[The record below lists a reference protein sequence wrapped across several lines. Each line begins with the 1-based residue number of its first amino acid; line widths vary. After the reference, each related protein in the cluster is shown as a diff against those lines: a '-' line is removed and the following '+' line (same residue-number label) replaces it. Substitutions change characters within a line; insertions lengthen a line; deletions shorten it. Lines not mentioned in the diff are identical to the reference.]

1 MLKLSEHIR
10 FHAVQWAISLIF
22 LVLILGFMALA
33 PRTFLHSRIYIA
45 YLSTI
50 PFAGMIA
57 LAMTLVIITG
67 EMDLSFPAVMAA
79 CGFAFSKVFIMTGS
93 PALGMGAA
101 ILTGALAGGLN
112 SLLVVGFGV
121 PAIIATIGTQFFWR
135 GATVLLADGLAVNMA
150 EIRETAF
157 HHVMVGRWFGV
168 LPAQAVWFALLMVLL
183 WLMLNRH
190 IFGDHLRF
198 CGDNADAARM
208 MGIPVAGV
216 RTGVFVLMGMVTGL
230 SGAMVCMEMASWW
243 PTQGEGYMLLVF
255 AAVFVGGTS
264 VFGGKGTLYGTLVG
278 SIIIG
283 MIEAGIISIGLSGL
297 WTRMVYG
304 VVIMGA
310 VSIHALL
317 INPGSRSKRIK
328 PDNPAVTG
336 RFSATGASPFL
347 NPRL

>member
-1 MLKLSEHIR
+1 MPAISRHIKYN
-10 FHAVQWAISLIF
+10 AIQWAISLIF
-22 LVLILGFMALA
+22 VALVASFMALA
-33 PRTFLHSRIYIA
+33 PHTFLHPRIYIA

-67 EMDLSFPAVMAA
+67 EIDLSFPAVMAA
-79 CGFAFSKVFIMTGS
+79 SGFAFAKTYELTGS
-93 PALGMGAA
+93 PALGLFLAVA
-101 ILTGALAGGLN
+101 TGALAGGLN

-135 GATVLLADGLAVNMA
+135 GATVLLADGLALNMA

-157 HHVMVGRWFGV
+157 HHAMVGRWFDWF
-168 LPAQAVWFALLMVLL
+168 PAQAAWFALLTALL
-183 WLMLNRH
+183 WLLLNRH
-190 IFGDHLRF
+190 LFGDHLRF
-198 CGDNADAARM
+198 CGDNTEAARM

-216 RTGVFVLMGMVTGL
+216 RTGVFVLMGVVTGL

-264 VFGGKGTLYGTLVG
+264 VFGGKGTIYGTLLG
-278 SIIIG
+278 AIIIG

-297 WTRMVYG
+297 WTRMVHG
-304 VVIMGA
+304 IVIMA
-310 VSIHALL
+310 SVSLHALL
-317 INPGSRSKRIK
+317 TKY
-328 PDNPAVTG
+328 
-336 RFSATGASPFL
+336 SA
-347 NPRL
+347 R

>member
-1 MLKLSEHIR
+1 MNAIPSFLR
-10 FHAVQWAISLIF
+10 NNPVQWAITLIF
-22 LVLILGFMALA
+22 AVLLAGFMALA
-33 PRTFLHSRIYIA
+33 PHTFLHGRIYIA

-79 CGFAFSKVFIMTGS
+79 CGFAFAKVFAITGS
-93 PALGMGAA
+93 TVTGLMAA
-101 ILTGALAGGLN
+101 VAAGTLAGCLN

-135 GATVLLADGLAVNMA
+135 GATVLLAGGLAVNMP
-150 EIRETAF
+150 EIRETAL
-157 HHVMVGRWFGV
+157 HHLMVGRWFGF
-168 LPAQAVWFALLMVLL
+168 LPAQAVWFAGLTGLF
-183 WLMLNRH
+183 WLVLNRH
-190 IFGDHLRF
+190 VAGDHLRF
-198 CGDNADAARM
+198 CGDNPEAARM
-208 MGIPVAGV
+208 MGIPTAKV

-264 VFGGKGTLYGTLVG
+264 VFGGTGTIYGTLMG
-278 SIIIG
+278 AIIIG

-317 INPGSRSKRIK
+317 TPSSGKQS
-328 PDNPAVTG
+328 
-336 RFSATGASPFL
+336 
-347 NPRL
+347 

>member
-1 MLKLSEHIR
+1 MTTIPLHMR
-10 FHAVQWAISLIF
+10 RNAVQWAITLIF
-22 LVLILGFMALA
+22 GVLIAGFMILA
-33 PRTFLHSRIYIA
+33 PKTFLHGRIYIA

-79 CGFAFSKVFIMTGS
+79 SGFAFSKVFVMTGS
-93 PALGMGAA
+93 PAAGIFAA
-101 ILTGALAGGLN
+101 VAVGALAGGLN
-112 SLLVVGFGV
+112 SVLVVGFGV

-135 GATVLLADGLAVNMA
+135 GATVLLANGLAVNMP
-150 EIRETAF
+150 EIRETAL
-157 HHVMVGRWFGV
+157 HHLMVGRWFDL
-168 LPAQAVWFALLMVLL
+168 LPAQAVWFALLAVLL
-183 WLMLNRH
+183 WLALNRH
-190 IFGDHLRF
+190 VAGDHLRF

-208 MGIPVAGV
+208 MGIPVPKV
-216 RTGVFVLMGMVTGL
+216 RMGVFVLMGMVTGL

-264 VFGGKGTLYGTLVG
+264 VFGGTGTIYGTLMG
-278 SIIIG
+278 AIIIG

-304 VVIMGA
+304 IVIMGS

-317 INPGSRSKRIK
+317 IKSSGKH
-328 PDNPAVTG
+328 A
-336 RFSATGASPFL
+336 
-347 NPRL
+347 

>member
-1 MLKLSEHIR
+1 MTTIPAYVR
-10 FHAVQWAISLIF
+10 NNPVQWAITLIF
-22 LVLILGFMALA
+22 AVLLASFMALA
-33 PRTFLHSRIYIA
+33 PHTFLHGRIYIA

-50 PFAGMIA
+50 PFAGMVA

-79 CGFAFSKVFIMTGS
+79 CGFAFSKLFAMTGS
-93 PALGMGAA
+93 PGAGLMAA
-101 ILTGALAGGLN
+101 IAVGALAGGLN

-135 GATVLLADGLAVNMA
+135 GATVLLAGGLAVNMP
-150 EIRETAF
+150 EIRETAL
-157 HHVMVGRWFGV
+157 HHLMVGRWFDL
-168 LPAQAVWFALLMVLL
+168 LPAQAVWFAMLTGLF
-183 WLMLNRH
+183 WLILNRH
-190 IFGDHLRF
+190 VAGDHLRF
-198 CGDNADAARM
+198 CGDNPEAARM
-208 MGIPVAGV
+208 MGIPTAKV

-264 VFGGKGTLYGTLVG
+264 VFGGTGTIYGTLMG
-278 SIIIG
+278 AIIIG

-310 VSIHALL
+310 VSVHAL
-317 INPGSRSKRIK
+317 ITPSSGKQS
-328 PDNPAVTG
+328 
-336 RFSATGASPFL
+336 
-347 NPRL
+347 